1 MTHSRD
7 SSVPDLDQPTV
18 SPVPARSLRTS
29 KRSAATAM
37 MAILSARGT
46 PARSRALANV
56 SRLWIAVLAVTR
68 QPSV

>member
-1 MTHSRD
+1 MTHSSD

-18 SPVPARSLRTS
+18 SPAPARSLRTS
-29 KRSAATAM
+29 KRCAAKAM

-46 PARSRALANV
+46 PARSSALANV
-56 SRLWIAVLAVTR
+56 SRFWIGMLAVTR